1 MVSAAAS
8 MFTTSSGTLPADN
21 STTVTLT
28 FVARDAYNTPLAG
41 VRPVFTATGT
51 GNTLT
56 TPAATDAT
64 GTTTATFKTSVA
76 EAKTV
81 TATVASHTINQSI
94 ALTASSANAPDAA
107 HTTIGV
113 APTSVAVAGTA
124 TITVTAKDSS
134 GTAITVG
141 GATVTLSLSGG
152 TATGTI
158 GAVTD
163 NGDGTYTATY
173 TGTGAGTAETINGTI
188 NGATI
193 TTTLPTITVTGSYQ
207 TPDILNGASF
217 ESGSWNGYT
226 NGGGGDPDN
235 GVVIDTTQGYAGS
248 ASAKYAWTGGNGGD
262 IGCHMF
268 HSMGGSFDRVWG
280 RTYFKLTAHI
290 DSVQKWWRFEDA
302 GLSGG
307 IGGLWLVKD
316 GGSGTG
322 GNGLFCLGW
331 DSEDSGIIT
340 TIGLTEAQVIDGN
353 WHCLEFEYQRN
364 GGSTGYPEMAFWF
377 DGNPQYPEY
386 NGHSTV
392 KYWDGSQQKTSWV
405 NGRANAGMRNSS
417 TKLGYWFHMGTLNA
431 GNTTSGQCN
440 LDLISVSSLGRIG
453 P

>member
-1 MVSAAAS
+1 MPANLGAAATSLASLSASTGVGMVSAAAS

-41 VRPVFTATGT
+41 VWPVFTATGT

-158 GAVTD
+158 GAVSD

-207 TPDILNGASF
+207 TPDILNNASF
-217 ESGSWNGYT
+217 ENSWGSFVNLSGGTPSGDQLSLSTDQAKDGTYSVKFGFSNTGQDVGAQVAYNLVGQASHLWIRGWFYGT
-226 NGGGGDPDN
+226 AWPNGGGFKFFRMQDASLSGTVLGIQWLN
-235 GVVIDTTQGYAGS
+235 GHMLLCTPGS
-248 ASAKYAWTGGNGGD
+248 SYIYISSGLPSLNAWHSLEYELDFSAHQT
-262 IGCHMF
+262 
-268 HSMGGSFDRVWG
+268 RVWLDG
-280 RTYFKLTAHI
+280 TIQTYFSI
-290 DSVQKWWRFEDA
+290 WSP
-302 GLSGG
+302 
-307 IGGLWLVKD
+307 
-316 GGSGTG
+316 GSDNPTTD
-322 GNGLFCLGW
+322 GNGLTSFN
-331 DSEDSGIIT
+331 T
-340 TIGLTEAQVIDGN
+340 NAGLT
-353 WHCLEFEYQRN
+353 FP
-364 GGSTGYPEMAFWF
+364 GYLDICRIINQCTNSGAW
-377 DGNPQYPEY
+377 
-386 NGHSTV
+386 
-392 KYWDGSQQKTSWV
+392 YWDRV
-405 NGRANAGMRNSS
+405 A
-417 TKLGYWFHMGTLNA
+417 
-431 GNTTSGQCN
+431 
-440 LDLISVSSLGRIG
+440 VSSLGRIG